1 MLVCIPHTIAV
12 CGSYALTGSP
22 VTRLDVGLTIC
33 RRFVA
38 SGIRRLNRS
47 ACYGAATPCGGRRQH
62 IIPYL
67 GASPE
72 AIETTPRIRGA
83 PLSLRARYG
92 ASLISPSRGRG
103 IIRLHT

>member
-67 GASPE
+67 GVE
-72 AIETTPRIRGA
+72 Q
-83 PLSLRARYG
+83 
-92 ASLISPSRGRG
+92 LIDFVKIAVQAYMKAQVSV
-103 IIRLHT
+103 IYAENL